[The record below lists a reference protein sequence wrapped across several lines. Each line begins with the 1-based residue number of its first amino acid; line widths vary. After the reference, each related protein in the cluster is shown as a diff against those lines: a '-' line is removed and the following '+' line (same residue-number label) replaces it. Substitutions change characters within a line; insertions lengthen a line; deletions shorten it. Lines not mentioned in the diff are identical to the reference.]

1 MSFTDS
7 RQARA
12 AMPGRPSPARVG
24 VIGAGTISR
33 NYLAHAVD
41 FGLEVVAVADLDP
54 ERARSAAEEHGIAA
68 VSPVDELPH
77 RADVD
82 VVLNLTVPAAH
93 AEVTGAAI
101 EAGKHV
107 YVEKPL
113 AVWREDG
120 RRLVEA
126 AADAGVRLGVAP
138 DTFLGD
144 GMQTCRRLID
154 AGAIGE
160 PVGGAVVMACHG
172 HESWHPSPEFY
183 YQAGGGPLMDM
194 GPYHITALVSLLGPV
209 RRVSAASRASL
220 AERTIGSGPRAGTRF
235 PVEVPTHIAGVL
247 ELASGAIV
255 SLLMTF
261 DVWAARLP
269 PFELFGTEGSLD
281 GPDPNTFAGP
291 VLVWPASRREWEPMP
306 LHRSGRPQTRGLG
319 LAEMMAAVAGG
330 RPHRASGQL
339 GLHVLDVMN
348 CLAESAALGR
358 HVTVSTSCARPEP
371 I

>member
-1 MSFTDS
+1 MVRRSS
-7 RQARA
+7 L
-12 AMPGRPSPARVG
+12 PRVG
-24 VIGAGTISR
+24 VIGTGYISR
-33 NYLAHAVD
+33 TYLAHAAD
-41 FGLEVVAVADLDP
+41 FGLEVVAVADLVP
-54 ERARSAAEEHGIAA
+54 ERARSAAAEHGVAG
-68 VSPVDELPH
+68 VSTVDELPR

-101 EAGKHV
+101 EAGRHV

-120 RRLVEA
+120 LRLVEA
-126 AADAGVRLGVAP
+126 AADAGVRIGVAP

-144 GMQTCRRLID
+144 GIQTCRRLID

-160 PVGGAVVMACHG
+160 PIGGAVVMACHG

-194 GPYHITALVSLLGPV
+194 GPYYITALISLLGPV
-209 RRVSAASRASL
+209 RRVAAASGASL

-235 PVEVPTHIAGVL
+235 PVEVPTHIAGTL
-247 ELASGAIV
+247 EFASGAIV

-261 DVWAARLP
+261 DVWATRLP
-269 PFELFGTEGSLD
+269 RFELFGTEGSLD
-281 GPDPNTFAGP
+281 GPDPNTFGGP
-291 VLVWPASRREWEPMP
+291 VQVWRTSRGEWEPAP
-306 LHRSGRPQTRGLG
+306 LHQSGRPQSRGLG
-319 LAEMMAAVAGG
+319 LAEMMAAIADG
-330 RPHRASGQL
+330 RPHRASGEL
-339 GLHVLDVMN
+339 GLHVLDVMHG
-348 CLAESAALGR
+348 LMESAEQGR
-358 HVTVSTSCARPEP
+358 HVTMSTSCARPEP

>member
-1 MSFTDS
+1 MPS
-7 RQARA
+7 R
-12 AMPGRPSPARVG
+12 SPLARVG
-24 VIGAGTISR
+24 LVGAGYISR
-33 NYLAHAVD
+33 TYLAHAAD

-54 ERARSAAEEHGIAA
+54 ERARSAAEEHGIAGVA
-68 VSPVDELPH
+68 TVDELPH

-101 EAGKHV
+101 AAGRHV

-113 AVWREDG
+113 AVRRGDG
-120 RRLVEA
+120 LRLVEA
-126 AADAGVRLGVAP
+126 AADAGVRLGAAP

-144 GMQTCRRLID
+144 GIQTCGRLID
-154 AGAIGE
+154 SGVIGE
-160 PVGGAVVMACHG
+160 PIGGAVVMACHG

-194 GPYHITALVSLLGPV
+194 GPYHITALVALLGPV

-235 PVEVPTHIAGVL
+235 PVEVPTHIVGAL
-247 ELASGAIV
+247 EFASGAIV

-269 PFELFGTEGSLD
+269 PFEVFGTEGSLD
-281 GPDPNTFAGP
+281 GPDPNTFTGP
-291 VLVWPASRREWEPMP
+291 VMVWRASHGEWEPMP
-306 LHRSGRPQTRGLG
+306 LHQSGRPQTRGLG
-319 LAEMMAAVAGG
+319 LADMMAAVTAG
-330 RPHRASGQL
+330 RPHRASGDL
-339 GLHVLDVMN
+339 ALHVLDVMSG
-348 CLAESAALGR
+348 LLESAALGR
-358 HVTVSTSCARPEP
+358 HVTVSTSCSRPEP

>member
-1 MSFTDS
+1 MSS
-7 RQARA
+7 R
-12 AMPGRPSPARVG
+12 SPLARVG
-24 VIGAGTISR
+24 VVGAGYISR
-33 NYLAHAVD
+33 RYIGQAAD

-54 ERARSAAEEHGIAA
+54 ERARTAAEEHGVAA
-68 VSPVDELPH
+68 VSTVDQLLH

-101 EAGKHV
+101 EAGRHV

-113 AVWREDG
+113 AVLREDG
-120 RRLVEA
+120 LRLVQA

-144 GMQTCRRLID
+144 GIQTCRRLID

-160 PVGGAVVMACHG
+160 PIGGAVVMACHG
-172 HESWHPSPEFY
+172 HEAWHPSPEFY
-183 YQAGGGPLMDM
+183 YQPGGGPLMDM

-209 RRVSAASRASL
+209 RRVSGASGASL
-220 AERTIGSGPRAGTRF
+220 PERTIGSGPRAGTRF
-235 PVEVPTHIAGVL
+235 PVEVPTHVSGTL
-247 ELASGAIV
+247 EFASGAIV

-269 PFELFGTEGSLD
+269 PFEVFGTEGSLG
-281 GPDPNTFAGP
+281 GPDPNGFGGP
-291 VLVWPASRREWEPMP
+291 VVVWRASRGAWEPEP

-319 LAEMMAAVAGG
+319 LADMMAAVAGG
-330 RPHRASGQL
+330 RPHRASGEL
-339 GLHVLDVMN
+339 GVHVLDVMN
-348 CLAESAALGR
+348 GLLESAAMGR
-358 HVTVSTSCARPEP
+358 HVAISTSCSRPEP
-371 I
+371 L

>member
-1 MSFTDS
+1 
-7 RQARA
+7 
-12 AMPGRPSPARVG
+12 MPDRSPLARVG
-24 VIGAGTISR
+24 VVGTGYISR
-33 NYLAHAVD
+33 TYIRHAAE

-54 ERARSAAEEHGIAA
+54 ERAESAAAEHGVAA
-68 VSPVDELPH
+68 VSTVDDLPR

-93 AEVTGAAI
+93 AEVTAAAI
-101 EAGKHV
+101 EAGRHV

-113 AVWREDG
+113 AVEREDG
-120 RRLVEA
+120 LRLVAA

-144 GMQTCRRLID
+144 GIQTCRRLID
-154 AGAIGE
+154 AGTIGE
-160 PVGGAVVMACHG
+160 PIGGAVAFACRG

-183 YQAGGGPLMDM
+183 YRAGGGPLMDM
-194 GPYHITALVSLLGPV
+194 GPYHITALIALLGPV
-209 RRVSAASRASL
+209 RRVSAATSASL

-235 PVEVPTHIAGVL
+235 PVEVPTHVVGALEFAAGAV
-247 ELASGAIV
+247 V

-261 DVWAARLP
+261 DVRAARLP
-269 PFELFGTEGSLD
+269 SFQVFGTEGSLE
-281 GPDPNTFAGP
+281 GPDPNTFSGP
-291 VLVWPASRREWEPMP
+291 VVAWRAPRREWEEIP

-319 LAEMMAAVAGG
+319 LADMMAAVAGG

-339 GLHVLDVMN
+339 GLHALDVMN
-348 CLAESAALGR
+348 GLVESATLGR
-358 HVTVSTSCARPEP
+358 HVTITSSCARPEP

>member
-1 MSFTDS
+1 MRS
-7 RQARA
+7 R
-12 AMPGRPSPARVG
+12 PLARVG
-24 VIGAGTISR
+24 LIGAGYISR
-33 NYLAHAVD
+33 NYLAHAAD

-54 ERARSAAEEHGIAA
+54 GRARSAAEEHGAA
-68 VSPVDELPH
+68 VSTVEELLR

-82 VVLNLTVPAAH
+82 VVLNLTAPAAH
-93 AEVTGAAI
+93 AEVTAAAI
-101 EAGKHV
+101 EAGRHV

-144 GMQTCRRLID
+144 GIQTCRRLID
-154 AGAIGE
+154 AGSIGE
-160 PVGGAVVMACHG
+160 PIGGAVVMACHG

-209 RRVSAASRASL
+209 RRVSAASGAFL

-235 PVEVPTHIAGVL
+235 PVEVPTHIVGAL
-247 ELASGAIV
+247 EFASGAIV

-269 PFELFGTEGSLD
+269 PFEVFGTEGSLD
-281 GPDPNTFAGP
+281 GPDPNTFEGP
-291 VLVWPASRREWEPMP
+291 VLVWRPPRRDWEPVP
-306 LHRSGRPQTRGLG
+306 LHRSGRSQTRGLG
-319 LAEMMAAVAGG
+319 LADMMAAVADG
-330 RPHRASGQL
+330 RPHRASGDL

-348 CLAESAALGR
+348 GLVESAARGR
-358 HVTVSTSCARPEP
+358 HVPVSTSCARPEP

>member
-1 MSFTDS
+1 MRD
-7 RQARA
+7 R
-12 AMPGRPSPARVG
+12 SPLARVG
-24 VIGAGTISR
+24 VIGTGFISR
-33 NYLAHAVD
+33 AYLAHAAD

-54 ERARSAAEEHGIAA
+54 GRARSAAEEHGVAA
-68 VSPVDELPH
+68 VSAVDELPH

-82 VVLNLTVPAAH
+82 VVLNLTTPAAH

-101 EAGKHV
+101 EAGRHV

-113 AVWREDG
+113 AVRRDDG
-120 RRLVEA
+120 LRLVEA

-144 GMQTCRRLID
+144 GIQTCRRLID
-154 AGAIGE
+154 AGTIGE
-160 PVGGAVVMACHG
+160 PIGGSVVMACHG

-183 YQAGGGPLMDM
+183 YRAGGGPLMDM
-194 GPYHITALVSLLGPV
+194 GPYYITALVSLLGPV

-235 PVEVPTHIAGVL
+235 PVDVPTHVVGAL
-247 ELASGAIV
+247 EFASGAIV

-269 PFELFGTEGSLD
+269 PFEVFGTEGSLD

-291 VLVWPASRREWEPMP
+291 VLVWRSSGRDWEPVP
-306 LHRSGRPQTRGLG
+306 LRGSGRPQTRGLG
-319 LAEMMAAVAGG
+319 LADMMAAVADG

-339 GLHVLDVMN
+339 GLHVLDVMDG
-348 CLAESAALGR
+348 LVESAALGR
-358 HVTVSTSCARPEP
+358 HVTLTTSCARPDP
-371 I
+371 M

>member
-1 MSFTDS
+1 V
-7 RQARA
+7 A
-12 AMPGRPSPARVG
+12 G
-24 VIGAGTISR
+24 VSTV
-33 NYLAHAVD
+33 H
-41 FGLEVVAVADLDP
+41 
-54 ERARSAAEEHGIAA
+54 
-68 VSPVDELPH
+68 ELPH

-113 AVWREDG
+113 AARREDG
-120 RRLVEA
+120 LRLVEA
-126 AADAGVRLGVAP
+126 AADAGVRIGVAP

-144 GMQTCRRLID
+144 GIQTCRRLID

-160 PVGGAVVMACHG
+160 PTGGVVVMACHG

-183 YQAGGGPLMDM
+183 YRAGGGPLMDM

-209 RRVSAASRASL
+209 RRVSAAAGAFL

-235 PVEVPTHIAGVL
+235 PVDVPTHVAGTL
-247 ELASGAIV
+247 EFASGAVV

-261 DVWAARLP
+261 DVWATRLP
-269 PFELFGTEGSLD
+269 PFELFGTEGSLE
-281 GPDPNTFAGP
+281 GPDPNTFGGP
-291 VLVWPASRREWEPMP
+291 VLVWRAPRREWEPAT

-319 LAEMMAAVAGG
+319 LAEMMAAVAER
-330 RPHRASGQL
+330 RPHRASGEL
-339 GLHVLDVMN
+339 GLHVLDVMHG
-348 CLAESAALGR
+348 LLESAAEGR
-358 HVTVSTSCARPEP
+358 HVTVSTSCPRPEP

>member
-1 MSFTDS
+1 VNS
-7 RQARA
+7 R
-12 AMPGRPSPARVG
+12 PPLARVG
-24 VIGAGTISR
+24 LIGAGHISR
-33 NYLAHAVD
+33 SYLAHAAD
-41 FGLEVVAVADLDP
+41 FGLEVVAVADLVP
-54 ERARSAAEEHGIAA
+54 ERARAAAEEHGIAA
-68 VSPVDELPH
+68 VSAVDELPH

-82 VVLNLTVPAAH
+82 VVLNLTVPSAH

-101 EAGKHV
+101 DAGRHV

-113 AVWREDG
+113 AVRREDG
-120 RRLVEA
+120 LRLVEA
-126 AADAGVRLGVAP
+126 AANADVRLGVAP

-144 GMQTCRRLID
+144 GIQTCRRLID

-183 YQAGGGPLMDM
+183 YRAGGGPLMDM

-235 PVEVPTHIAGVL
+235 PVEVPTHIAGAL
-247 ELASGAIV
+247 EFATGAIV

-261 DVWAARLP
+261 DVWVARQP

-281 GPDPNTFAGP
+281 GPDPNTFGGP
-291 VLVWPASRREWEPMP
+291 VLVWRASRGEWEEMP
-306 LHRSGRPQTRGLG
+306 LRRSGRPQTRGLG
-319 LAEMMAAVAGG
+319 LADMMAAVADG
-330 RPHRASGQL
+330 RPHRASGEL
-339 GLHVLDVMN
+339 ALHVLDVMN
-348 CLAESAALGR
+348 GLLESAAVGR
-358 HVTVSTSCARPEP
+358 HVTVSTTCTRPEP
-371 I
+371 ID